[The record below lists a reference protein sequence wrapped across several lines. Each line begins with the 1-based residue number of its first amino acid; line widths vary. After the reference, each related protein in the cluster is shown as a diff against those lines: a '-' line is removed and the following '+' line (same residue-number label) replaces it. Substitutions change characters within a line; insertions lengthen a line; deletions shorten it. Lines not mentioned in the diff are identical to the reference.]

1 MTITK
6 LDQVKTTEYVLMTR
20 EENIMLPA
28 LEKL

>member
-6 LDQVKTTEYVLMTR
+6 LDQVKTIEYPVMTR

>member
-1 MTITK
+1 MTTRI
-6 LDQVKTTEYVLMTR
+6 LDQVKKIECEVTIR